1 MRPRSYWR
9 RLGPAAADTGD
20 DGCDIVDIFANVVAV
35 VAAAAFDDGVTDCV
49 SVAVDD
55 AAVADLRVVANG
67 VVDDSVVVDTFVTV
81 VVACVVDTVVV
92 VVVVVEVDVAVAVAA
107 GNGAKAAAAV
117 SF

>member
-1 MRPRSYWR
+1 MA
-9 RLGPAAADTGD
+9 AAADTDD
-20 DGCDIVDIFANVVAV
+20 DGCDIVDIFANVAVAA
-35 VAAAAFDDGVTDCV
+35 AAAAFDDGVTDCV

-55 AAVADLRVVANG
+55 AAVAVADLEVAANG
-67 VVDDSVVVDTFVTV
+67 VVDGSVVVDTFVTV
-81 VVACVVDTVVV
+81 VVECVVDI

>member
-9 RLGPAAADTGD
+9 PLGPAAADTDD

-35 VAAAAFDDGVTDCV
+35 AVAAAFDDGVTDCA

-55 AAVADLRVVANG
+55 AAVAVADLEVVANG

-81 VVACVVDTVVV
+81 VVECVVDI
-92 VVVVVEVDVAVAVAA
+92 VVVEVDVVVAVAA